1 MLGPTMELT
10 NEIKTWFLGRD
21 IAPCF
26 FPVLEQAGLVDLNLL
41 KSTTFVDMCRKMD
54 EHVARH
60 IFFRL
65 HPLKKMDK
73 SVKHFL
79 SSCGIDNE
87 DGRFIRRLRPKT
99 VKELKYIGLDD
110 LTSVGATVFRAKCIV
125 CILQGKLGKSTPRQ
139 HLEEIYSGKMFR
151 SDVENESSGPEI
163 FSESSEEDDED
174 EDDDDD
180 DDDDDKSPHALLKKQ
195 PKINKRKLKD
205 VIGRGSSSSSSSSSK
220 KHQRSSSRSSKK
232 SKNAQSIPTVEAWH
246 TFKDAKKL
254 HLGEYTKEL
263 FYKYHDMFEMKRR
276 RHGENKWFYQVNT
289 GTSMKIVRS
298 LLPAMDICSELEKK
312 KVEAAAGTLV
322 SASGV
327 RVSARKK

>member
-1 MLGPTMELT
+1 MELT
-10 NEIKTWFLGRD
+10 NEIKTWFLARD

-26 FPVLEQAGLVDLNLL
+26 FPVLEQAGLVDLDLL

-79 SSCGIDNE
+79 SSCGIDKE
-87 DGRFIRRLRPKT
+87 DCRFIHRLRPKT
-99 VKELKYIGLDD
+99 VKELKYIALDD

-125 CILQGKLGKSTPRQ
+125 CILQGKLRKSTPRQ
-139 HLEEIYSGKMFR
+139 HLEEIYSGKMFGT
-151 SDVENESSGPEI
+151 DVENESSGPEI
-163 FSESSEEDDED
+163 FSQSS

-180 DDDDDKSPHALLKKQ
+180 DDDDDDEDDTRHALLKKQ
-195 PKINKRKLKD
+195 PKKNKRKLKD
-205 VIGRGSSSSSSSSSK
+205 VIGRGSSSSSN
-220 KHQRSSSRSSKK
+220 KHQRSSRSSKK
-232 SKNAQSIPTVEAWH
+232 SKNAQSSSSGEAWY

-276 RHGENKWFYQVNT
+276 RHAKNKWFYRVNT
-289 GTSMKIVRS
+289 GTSLKVVGA
-298 LLPAMDICSELEKK
+298 LLPAMDICSEMEKK